1 MSPRPANATQRRY
14 LWRKMRRVICADGIT
29 TTRFL
34 PRPNDEWRQ
43 SRSGGWNRFNGE
55 KSGPRFVS
63 ACILL
68 LPPEISSP
76 DYKIMPRRS
85 VHKFA
90 LEILICRWRIV
101 KLGPS
106 TRLETLSVFVIIDRW
121 LFPFFLLVVKIFF
134 FLWFDRITIVDDY
147 KLVFCNFPYAIS
159 NHRYARNNFLRNL
172 FSTCGWISEIIRS
185 REL

>member
-29 TTRFL
+29 TTRTMNDGNPVQEGGIALMGKNRGLDSCL
-34 PRPNDEWRQ
+34 PVP
-43 SRSGGWNRFNGE
+43 SSSSFP
-55 KSGPRFVS
+55 PRFPL
-63 ACILL
+63 A
-68 LPPEISSP
+68 

-172 FSTCGWISEIIRS
+172 FSTRGWISEIIRS

>member
-1 MSPRPANATQRRY
+1 MASPPPGFSPARTMN
-14 LWRKMRRVICADGIT
+14 DGNPVQEGGIALMGKN
-29 TTRFL
+29 RDLDSCL
-34 PRPNDEWRQ
+34 P
-43 SRSGGWNRFNGE
+43 
-55 KSGPRFVS
+55 VS
-63 ACILL
+63 SSF
-68 LPPEISSP
+68 PPEISSP

-106 TRLETLSVFVIIDRW
+106 TRLETLFVFVIINRS
-121 LFPFFLLVVKIFF
+121 LSLFLLVVKIFF

-159 NHRYARNNFLRNL
+159 NYRYARNNFLRNL
-172 FSTCGWISEIIRS
+172 FSTRGWISEIIRS